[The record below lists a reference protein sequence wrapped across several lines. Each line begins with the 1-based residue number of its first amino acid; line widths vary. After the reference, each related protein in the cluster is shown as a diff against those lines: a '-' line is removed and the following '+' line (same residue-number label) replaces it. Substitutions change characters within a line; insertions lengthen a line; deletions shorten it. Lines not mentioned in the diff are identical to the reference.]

1 MSKLDR
7 DETRDINHR
16 QPQGFLFSAVAAG
29 IKTKGRDDLGL
40 IYSRAPAA
48 TAGLFTTNL
57 VKAAPVVLSMEHLA
71 ESRGWAR
78 AILVN
83 AGIANACTGHRG
95 LLAASITS
103 NSVAEALGIDQAA
116 VLPCSTGVIGA
127 HLPVQAVRRAVPRL
141 VRSLGE
147 KEFYSVARAMMTTD
161 TFPKIVAA
169 WGRIRGRIFRV
180 MGLAKGAGMIAP
192 SLATMLSFVLTDAK
206 VAPRLLDELLGEAVM
221 ESLNLVTVDGD
232 TSTND
237 TCILMANGLAETE
250 ELTLDSSPEE
260 VTPFREAL
268 GRVLGGLAEMIAR
281 DGEGAT
287 KLVKVRVRGAETP
300 AAAEAAAKA
309 VANSPLVKTA
319 IFGQDPN
326 WGRIMA
332 ALGRSGI
339 DFVPDGVD
347 IYIGKMKV
355 VRKGCG
361 KGAAEERKAAKI
373 MRAREVIIT
382 VDLGQGPA
390 GVEVL
395 TCDLSP
401 EYVAI
406 NADYR
411 T

>member
-1 MSKLDR
+1 M
-7 DETRDINHR
+7 
-16 QPQGFLFSAVAAG
+16 
-29 IKTKGRDDLGL
+29 
-40 IYSRAPAA
+40 
-48 TAGLFTTNL
+48 TA
-57 VKAAPVVLSMEHLA
+57 S
-71 ESRGWAR
+71 
-78 AILVN
+78 
-83 AGIANACTGHRG
+83 
-95 LLAASITS
+95 
-103 NSVAEALGIDQAA
+103 SVAEALGIDQAA
-116 VLPCSTGVIGA
+116 VLPCSTGVIGG
-127 HLPVQAVRRAVPRL
+127 HLPVQAIRRAVPRL
-141 VRSLGE
+141 IRSLGE
-147 KEFYSVARAMMTTD
+147 KEFYGVARAMMTTD

-192 SLATMLSFVLTDAK
+192 NMATMLSFVLTDAR
-206 VAPRLLDELLGEAVM
+206 VAPSLLDEVLGEAAG

-237 TCILMANGLAETE
+237 TCILMANGQAETE
-250 ELTLDSSPEE
+250 ELTLDSSPED

-268 GRVLGGLAEMIAR
+268 GRVLGGVAEMLAR

-287 KLVKVRVRGAETP
+287 KLVRVRVRGAETP

-309 VANSPLVKTA
+309 VADSPLVKTA

-332 ALGRSGI
+332 ALGRCGV
-339 DFVPDGVD
+339 DFDPAGVD

-355 VRKGCG
+355 VRKGQG
-361 KGAAEERKAAKI
+361 KGPAAEKRAARI
-373 MRAREVIIT
+373 MGSGEVIIT